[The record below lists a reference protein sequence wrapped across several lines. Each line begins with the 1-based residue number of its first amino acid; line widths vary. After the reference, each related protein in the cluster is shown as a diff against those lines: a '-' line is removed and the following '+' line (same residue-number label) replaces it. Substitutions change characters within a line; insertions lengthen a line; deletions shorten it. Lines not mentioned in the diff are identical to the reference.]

1 MSDYTLSAKITGDS
15 RGFEKAFSTAQK
27 AAGNFENRMKRI
39 SSKLGNWG
47 KSLSGI
53 GTKLTLGITTP
64 LTLAGKSMV
73 NAASDFDEN
82 LNKVNVAFGKSANE
96 VTAWAENATKQF
108 GLSKNQA
115 LEATSLFGDM
125 ATSMGLTQPA
135 AADMST
141 ALAGLAGDLA
151 SFKNISIEQAMTA
164 LAGVFTGETESLKQL
179 GIVMTETNLE
189 EFASKT
195 GKVYKE
201 MSQAEKVQLRY
212 NYVMEMAANAQGDY
226 ANTADGTANS
236 LRTFQGAV
244 DNLNIALGQHL
255 LPVITP
261 LVQKATEMVNAF
273 AKASPQFQQAALKI
287 AFIAAVA
294 GPALI
299 ILGTLVS
306 SIGKLAGVIGF
317 LASPIGIVITAITAL
332 IAGFALLM
340 NTNETFRNIVLQVWN
355 AVQSKIQEVA
365 QVVQPI
371 AATLFQNFL
380 SGIKS
385 FMPALESMFSVVKT
399 VVGTLLD
406 AFSGLF
412 SGIANGFSTGM
423 SGVQGF
429 GNVFSMV
436 LGLIAPQLKMFLLL
450 FKNFGPQIVN
460 LVSIIGSNLVPV
472 FETLGNTIGGIV
484 SAFLPALQ
492 ALLVNLAPVI
502 TNIVNV
508 GSQLIGAVIDVITS
522 ALPIVINLIHQIAP
536 FLVQIATMIGNVVS
550 AIGPMISQLA
560 GALVPL
566 LSNVITII
574 QTVSHVIMDIAS
586 AVMPAVIGVMNVI
599 MSIIQA
605 IVPSLTNVISV
616 VTSIVSIVIG
626 VVSSIMSAI
635 SPIVAFIGTIIT
647 TIMSVI
653 SPIITFIAD
662 VIATVISIIG
672 GIYST
677 ISGVLDVI
685 ISTFSTG
692 FTFVQ
697 SVFAN
702 ISKVVSRVIGSVS
715 KVVSTL
721 SGVFGN
727 IFNSIYSIVS
737 SIMGRVGNFIT
748 GIFNGIKTSWNG
760 LTSFVS
766 GVFSGVSG
774 AVEELVSQVKG
785 FVNGVI
791 GGINAAIGI
800 INKIPGVNIG
810 KIPQLLHG
818 TDDWQ
823 GGFAR
828 MNEGGRGELTY
839 LPNGTQVIPHDISVK
854 YAKEAARNSA
864 NVEPVDM
871 SALGQYIVNAVAEQ
885 GVQIANGLQNGMSKM
900 KFTARDKEV
909 IRYIEA
915 LGFSRG

>member
-73 NAASDFDEN
+73 SAASDFDEN

-261 LVQKATEMVNAF
+261 LVQRATEMVNAF

-306 SIGKLAGVIGF
+306 SIGKLAGAIGF

-380 SGIKS
+380 NEIKS
-385 FMPALESMFSVVKT
+385 FMPVLDSMFSVVKT
-399 VVGTLLD
+399 VAGTLLD
-406 AFSGLF
+406 AFSG
-412 SGIANGFSTGM
+412 IANGFSAGM

-460 LVSIIGSNLVPV
+460 LVSVIGSNLVPV

-492 ALLVNLAPVI
+492 SLLANLAPVI

-508 GSQLIGAVIDVITS
+508 GSQLIGAVLDVVVS
-522 ALPIVINLIHQIAP
+522 ALPIIINLIQQIAP
-536 FLVQIATMIGNVVS
+536 FLVQIATMIGNVIS

-560 GALVPL
+560 GTLVPL
-566 LSNVITII
+566 LSNIITIV

-672 GIYST
+672 GIYSA
-677 ISGVLDVI
+677 INGVLDVI

-702 ISKVVSRVIGSVS
+702 ISKVISRVIGSVS

-791 GGINAAIGI
+791 GGINSAIGL
-800 INKIPGVNIG
+800 INKIPGVDIG

-871 SALGQYIVNAVAEQ
+871 SALGQYIVNAVSEQ
-885 GVQIANGLQNGMSKM
+885 GAQIANGLQNGMSKM

-909 IRYIEA
+909 IRYIES